1 MPYTRH
7 VAKLNAVRFG
17 RQTNDEE
24 TTKNDRGKTVESK
37 KYFFSVIIGKPD
49 KAVGTAQL

>member
-7 VAKLNAVRFG
+7 VAKLNAYDSADKRTMKKL
-17 RQTNDEE
+17 Q
-24 TTKNDRGKTVESK
+24 KNDRGKTVESK
-37 KYFFSVIIGKPD
+37 NTFFSVIIGKPD